1 MKLKLT
7 FFVLAIM
14 ACCQTL
20 MAQHS
25 LREDFIHPKDEHRAW
40 IIWQWMD
47 GLVNREAITHDLEAF
62 KAAGLAG
69 VQNFQIGGE
78 QQSRVGDPSCA
89 IGSEKWK
96 EMMRW
101 TMDECERLGLSFG
114 THNCPGW
121 SSSAYVN
128 VTPEYSMQK
137 VVSESVAFTPDA
149 KTICLPHAEIAPK
162 YNYYQDICVLAM
174 PDDSVVGKADIL
186 DLTPCLPQMTDGR
199 WADMLVITKKMM
211 KELPKSHAKRM
222 KEGKWLLLRFG
233 HTTNGK
239 TNEAQSPISG
249 QGLECDKLNREA
261 VRHFWNGYPQ
271 MLIDLAGRHAGKTFS
286 RLEIDSYEA
295 GGQDWSVV
303 LPDEFQRRKGYD
315 IRLWLPYIV
324 GKAVIGSK
332 EESAA
337 FRKDLVDVLTSL
349 FAENYYGYMAE
360 LTEKSAPGMQLLV
373 EPYGT
378 GGQKPFQVL
387 DIYKILRAAPNAIVA
402 TEFWVRPDWGWKD
415 MRRHEQVMRN
425 LQKPLLVAEAF
436 TCWPLH
442 AWKDDPQSLK
452 PICDRAFCTGVNRMM
467 LHAGACNPWMQVE
480 PGMSFG
486 VWGTHFV
493 PNQTWWKAGGAK
505 AFFDYMARC
514 QSLLQ
519 RGQPCKQQWGDIGR
533 FKTYRRTDGDT
544 DIVFV
549 CNPTDSAATAKLPI
563 AQYAS
568 GKNIEVW
575 NPYNLEMKT
584 FTGDS
589 LTIEANGSRFLVIT
603 EKYMEHLQND
613 SLSTLLVEYHPEEC
627 VVILDDGWN
636 IAFPNVAKMERQQL
650 FDWTQSPT
658 PGVRYFSGTATYS
671 NRFTLNNRQLKSSRL
686 ILHLGEV
693 KNMASVRVND
703 IAFPVMWKAPFLLDI
718 TSALHPGDN
727 KIEIDVTNLWP
738 NRMIGDEQ
746 EPDDI
751 EWSEPLTYDFAPGK
765 PEAGRYMTAIP
776 EWLQNG
782 KPRPS
787 QGRKT
792 VGCFKFFTKDSPLL
806 PSGLLGPVGIWSN
819 PAYAQ

>member
-1 MKLKLT
+1 MRLMLTYFALT
-7 FFVLAIM
+7 FM
-14 ACCQTL
+14 ACFQSL
-20 MAQHS
+20 MAQQS
-25 LREDFIHPKDEHRAW
+25 LRDDFIHPKDEHRAW
-40 IIWQWMD
+40 IICQWMD

-62 KAAGLAG
+62 KAAGLSG

-137 VVSESVAFTPDA
+137 VVVESAAYSSNA
-149 KTICLPHAEIAPK
+149 KTIRLPRAEVDPK
-162 YNYYQDICVLAM
+162 YNYYQDICVMAI
-174 PDDSVVGKADIL
+174 PDDSLVGKTDIL
-186 DLTPCLPQMTDGR
+186 DLTPCLPQKTDGR
-199 WADMLVITKKMM
+199 WADTLVVTKKMM
-211 KELPKSHAKRM
+211 KVLPKSYAKRM

-239 TNEAQSPISG
+239 TNAAQAPISG

-271 MLIDLAGRHAGKTFS
+271 MLIELAGRHAGKTFC

-315 IRLWLPYIV
+315 IRPWLPCIV

-360 LTEKSAPGMQLLV
+360 LAEKSARGMQLLV

-387 DIYKILRAAPNAIVA
+387 DIYKILRSAPNALVA

-425 LQKPLLVAEAF
+425 LQTPLLVAEAF

-442 AWKDDPQSLK
+442 AWKDDPQTLK

-519 RGQPCKQQWGDIGR
+519 RGLPSKQQWGDIGR
-533 FKTYRRTDGDT
+533 IKTYRRTDGDT

-549 CNPTDSAATAKLPI
+549 CNPTDSAATATLPI
-563 AQYAS
+563 TQHAG
-568 GKNIEVW
+568 GKSIEVW
-575 NPYNLEMKT
+575 NPYNLEMET
-584 FTGDS
+584 FFGDS
-589 LTIEANGSRFLVIT
+589 LTIEENGSRFLVIT
-603 EKYMEHLQND
+603 AKPMEHLQND
-613 SLSTLLVEYHPEEC
+613 SLATLLVDHHSEEC
-627 VVILDDGWN
+627 VVTLDDGWD
-636 IAFPNVAKMERQQL
+636 IAFPDVAKMERRQL
-650 FDWTQSPT
+650 FYWAQSQT
-658 PGVRYFSGTATYS
+658 PAVRYFSGTATYS
-671 NRFTLNNRQLKSSRL
+671 NRFTLNNRQLKNSRL
-686 ILHLGEV
+686 VLHLGEV
-693 KNMASVRVND
+693 RNIASVRVND
-703 IAFPVMWKAPFLLDI
+703 IAFPIMWKAPFLLDI

-727 KIEIDVTNLWP
+727 KMEIEVTNLWP

-765 PEAGRYMTAIP
+765 PEAGRYMAAIP
-776 EWLQNG
+776 QWLLNG
-782 KPRPS
+782 EPRPS

-792 VGCFKFFTKDSPLL
+792 VGCFKFFSKDSPLL
-806 PSGLLGPVGIWSN
+806 PSGLFGPVGIWSTRK
-819 PAYAQ
+819 

>member
-1 MKLKLT
+1 MLTYFALT
-7 FFVLAIM
+7 FM
-14 ACCQTL
+14 ACFQSL
-20 MAQHS
+20 MAQQS
-25 LREDFIHPKDEHRAW
+25 LRDDFIHPKDEHRAW

-62 KAAGLAG
+62 KAAGLSG

-137 VVSESVAFTPDA
+137 VVVESAAYSSNA
-149 KTICLPHAEIAPK
+149 KTIRLPRAEVDPK
-162 YNYYQDICVLAM
+162 YNYYQDICVMAI
-174 PDDSVVGKADIL
+174 PDDSLVGKTDIL
-186 DLTPCLPQMTDGR
+186 DLTPCLPQKTDGR
-199 WADMLVITKKMM
+199 WADTLVVTKKMM
-211 KELPKSHAKRM
+211 KVLPKSYAKRM

-239 TNEAQSPISG
+239 TNAAQAPISG

-271 MLIDLAGRHAGKTFS
+271 MLIELAGRHAGKTFC

-315 IRLWLPYIV
+315 IRPWLPYIV

-360 LTEKSAPGMQLLV
+360 LAEKSARGMQLLV

-387 DIYKILRAAPNAIVA
+387 DIYKILRSAPNALVA

-425 LQKPLLVAEAF
+425 LQKPLLVAQAF

-442 AWKDDPQSLK
+442 AWKDDPQTLK

-519 RGQPCKQQWGDIGR
+519 RGLPSKQQWGDIGR
-533 FKTYRRTDGDT
+533 IKTYRRTDGDT

-549 CNPTDSAATAKLPI
+549 CNPTDSAATATLPI
-563 AQYAS
+563 TQHAG
-568 GKNIEVW
+568 GKSIEVW
-575 NPYNLEMKT
+575 NPYNLEMET
-584 FTGDS
+584 FFGDS
-589 LTIEANGSRFLVIT
+589 LTIEENGSRFLVIT
-603 EKYMEHLQND
+603 AKPMEHLQND
-613 SLSTLLVEYHPEEC
+613 SLATLLVDHHSEEC
-627 VVILDDGWN
+627 VVTLDDGWD
-636 IAFPNVAKMERQQL
+636 IAFPDVAKMERRQL
-650 FDWTQSPT
+650 FYWAQSQT
-658 PGVRYFSGTATYS
+658 PAVRYFSGTATYS
-671 NRFTLNNRQLKSSRL
+671 NRFTLNNRQLKNSRL
-686 ILHLGEV
+686 VLHLGEV
-693 KNMASVRVND
+693 RNIASVRVND
-703 IAFPVMWKAPFLLDI
+703 IAFPIMWKAPFLLDI

-727 KIEIDVTNLWP
+727 KMEIEVTNLWP

-765 PEAGRYMTAIP
+765 PEAGRYMAAIP
-776 EWLQNG
+776 QWLLNG
-782 KPRPS
+782 EPRPS

-792 VGCFKFFTKDSPLL
+792 VGCFKFFSKDSPLL
-806 PSGLLGPVGIWSN
+806 PSGLFGPVGIWSTRK
-819 PAYAQ
+819 

>member
-1 MKLKLT
+1 
-7 FFVLAIM
+7 
-14 ACCQTL
+14 
-20 MAQHS
+20 
-25 LREDFIHPKDEHRAW
+25 
-40 IIWQWMD
+40 
-47 GLVNREAITHDLEAF
+47 
-62 KAAGLAG
+62 
-69 VQNFQIGGE
+69 
-78 QQSRVGDPSCA
+78 
-89 IGSEKWK
+89 
-96 EMMRW
+96 
-101 TMDECERLGLSFG
+101 
-114 THNCPGW
+114 
-121 SSSAYVN
+121 
-128 VTPEYSMQK
+128 
-137 VVSESVAFTPDA
+137 
-149 KTICLPHAEIAPK
+149 
-162 YNYYQDICVLAM
+162 
-174 PDDSVVGKADIL
+174 
-186 DLTPCLPQMTDGR
+186 
-199 WADMLVITKKMM
+199 
-211 KELPKSHAKRM
+211 
-222 KEGKWLLLRFG
+222 
-233 HTTNGK
+233 
-239 TNEAQSPISG
+239 
-249 QGLECDKLNREA
+249 
-261 VRHFWNGYPQ
+261 
-271 MLIDLAGRHAGKTFS
+271 
-286 RLEIDSYEA
+286 
-295 GGQDWSVV
+295 
-303 LPDEFQRRKGYD
+303 
-315 IRLWLPYIV
+315 
-324 GKAVIGSK
+324 
-332 EESAA
+332 
-337 FRKDLVDVLTSL
+337 
-349 FAENYYGYMAE
+349 
-360 LTEKSAPGMQLLV
+360 
-373 EPYGT
+373 
-378 GGQKPFQVL
+378 
-387 DIYKILRAAPNAIVA
+387 
-402 TEFWVRPDWGWKD
+402 
-415 MRRHEQVMRN
+415 
-425 LQKPLLVAEAF
+425 
-436 TCWPLH
+436 
-442 AWKDDPQSLK
+442 
-452 PICDRAFCTGVNRMM
+452 MM

-519 RGQPCKQQWGDIGR
+519 RGQPCKQQWGDISR

-575 NPYNLEMKT
+575 NPYNLEMET

-589 LTIEANGSRFLVIT
+589 LTIEANGSQFIVIT

-718 TSALHPGDN
+718 TSALHPGDK